1 MCCRVFCM
9 RALESTGC
17 KHVLQSVL
25 QSVLQCVAVCCS
37 VLQCVT
43 VCCSLLQ
50 CVAVARSVCTAG
62 KLALCGVSEMFCF
75 HTKSWHT
82 HECVVSHM

>member
-37 VLQCVT
+37 VLQWQEVCVRL
-43 VCCSLLQ
+43 VNLP
-50 CVAVARSVCTAG
+50 CVGCLRCF
-62 KLALCGVSEMFCF
+62 VSTQSHGTHMNVSYRTCKYES
-75 HTKSWHT
+75 HT
-82 HECVVSHM
+82 